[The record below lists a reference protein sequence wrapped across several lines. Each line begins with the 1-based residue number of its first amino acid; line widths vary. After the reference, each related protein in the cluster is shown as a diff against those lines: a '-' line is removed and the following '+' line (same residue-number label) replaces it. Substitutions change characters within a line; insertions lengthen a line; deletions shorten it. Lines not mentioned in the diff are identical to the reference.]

1 MQVVSPQDSQL
12 NARLFQKSMNFVA
25 EMQKA
30 GVRILAGTDSPA
42 PFVFPGS
49 SLHDEL
55 QLLVEAGLTPLQAL
69 QSATRS
75 PAEFLH
81 ATKDLGTIEQGKFA
95 DLVLLDAN
103 PLEDI
108 RNTRKIRAVILRG
121 KFLDRAALD
130 NLLADE
136 KSFASAN

>member
-1 MQVVSPQDSQL
+1 L
-12 NARLFQKSMNFVA
+12 QKSMNLVP
-25 EMQKA
+25 EMQEA

-55 QLLVEAGLTPLQAL
+55 QLLVEAGLTPVQAL

-108 RNTRKIRAVILRG
+108 GNTRKIRAVILRG

-130 NLLADE
+130 NLLAE
-136 KSFASAN
+136 TSHQP

>member
-1 MQVVSPQDSQL
+1 
-12 NARLFQKSMNFVA
+12 MNFVA

-55 QLLVEAGLTPLQAL
+55 QLLVEAGLPPLEAL
-69 QSATRS
+69 RSATKS
-75 PAEFLH
+75 PAEFLQT
-81 ATKDLGTIEQGKFA
+81 TKDLGTIEEGKFA

-103 PLEDI
+103 PLDDI
-108 RNTRKIRAVILRG
+108 RNTRKIRGVILRG
-121 KFLDRAALD
+121 KFLDRATLD
-130 NLLADE
+130 NLLAVE